1 MRKEIEEENENL
13 SATRTELVVIGG
25 KIVNIRTSLL
35 TLNMMLDTVYPSAEE
50 SVVELGTSVVSEML
64 AGQALKPLFQPNTE
78 GNLNSIQPIQHKRK
92 SMRARSTVLIT
103 QTNHECSRIYG
114 RKSAKILG

>member
-13 SATRTELVVIGG
+13 TATRTELVVIGG

-35 TLNMMLDTVYPSAEE
+35 TLNMMLDTVYPGAEE
-50 SVVELGTSVVSEML
+50 SVMELGTSVVSETL

-78 GNLNSIQPIQHKRK
+78 GNLNSTQPIQHK
-92 SMRARSTVLIT
+92 SLV
-103 QTNHECSRIYG
+103 
-114 RKSAKILG
+114 